1 MRARGIVRW
10 FCAWDGAGYTLAPGI
25 RRGGF
30 CRTRSSG
37 YAFCLLVDLP
47 PDPALARCSGTGG
60 PAGAN
65 GTAAFVLLMIS
76 EVGVSVLSFGRTL
89 AEHLEAMFAMAALP
103 KFLGQLLFAVFP
115 VLQLGLPRS

>member
-1 MRARGIVRW
+1 
-10 FCAWDGAGYTLAPGI
+10 
-25 RRGGF
+25 
-30 CRTRSSG
+30 
-37 YAFCLLVDLP
+37 
-47 PDPALARCSGTGG
+47 
-60 PAGAN
+60 
-65 GTAAFVLLMIS
+65 MIS